1 MVRTQARDHVLLI
14 AMNRPDKRNAIDQR
28 MADELSAAFDAFDA
42 DPVFRVAVLTGT
54 SRVFSAGTDMKEPR
68 SPATPD
74 GGEYGLVRR
83 GRRKPVIAAVEG
95 VAFGGGFELVLACD
109 LVVASATA
117 QFGLPEVNVAWSPH
131 AGRSSAVCV
140 PCPGRWP
147 SGCSSPA
154 TPSVPTP
161 PFDTA
166 CWMR

>member
-1 MVRTQARDHVLLI
+1 MVRTEARDHVLLI
-14 AMNRPDKRNAIDQR
+14 AMNRPDKRNAIDQQ
-28 MADELSAAFDAFDA
+28 MAGELSAAFGTFDA

-83 GRRKPVIAAVEG
+83 ERRKPVIAAVEG
-95 VAFGGGFELVLACD
+95 VAFGGGFELVLACN
-109 LVVASATA
+109 LVVASSTA
-117 QFGLPEVNVAWSPH
+117 SSACPRSNAAWSPH
-131 AGRSSAVCV
+131 AGRSSAVRV